1 MPPFSRLQAA
11 PRSGRIPPGGLAQ
24 GDRSCDKTWNPVPP
38 RLPPGQNATPSDA
51 TTPPLLT
58 LRPPPVT
65 NRASVST

>member
-1 MPPFSRLQAA
+1 MPPFSCLQAA
-11 PRSGRIPPGGLAQ
+11 LGSGRIPPGGLGQ
-24 GDRSCDKTWNPVPP
+24 GDRSCDKTWNPVPS